1 MALPSNC
8 FYKILIGSSEHEIIP
23 RGVTDSYSY
32 ATVPTLSSD
41 KYLVVSETK
50 NTPETPSI
58 PNINENF
65 TIIARKVDVVSSN
78 ITFIKFLC
86 IKM

>member
-8 FYKILIGSSEHEIIP
+8 FYKILIGSTEHEIIP
-23 RGVTDSYSY
+23 RGVTDSQAY

-41 KYLVVSETK
+41 RNLIVLETE
-50 NTPETPSI
+50 NTSVTPSI

-65 TIIARKVDVVSSN
+65 TIIARKVVSSN
-78 ITFIKFLC
+78 TSSIKFLC

>member
-8 FYKILIGSSEHEIIP
+8 FYKILIGSTEHEIIP
-23 RGVTDSYSY
+23 RGVTDSQVY

-41 KYLVVSETK
+41 RNLIVSETA
-50 NTPETPSI
+50 NTPVTPSI

-65 TIIARKVDVVSSN
+65 TIIARKIVSSN
-78 ITFIKFLC
+78 TSSIKFLC